1 MFSTHFL
8 VGHPFGDPVNPE
20 DIFEGP
26 FATREAAQD
35 ALDTHLANNGHPGRV
50 VTLAEVV
57 APTKFVLVVPFRGLD
72 GIVPVKGRDY
82 TGDLEQAQFAQ
93 HQYRIGGSAADVY
106 GLVPVKES

>member
-8 VGHPFGDPVNPE
+8 VGHPFGDPLNPE

-50 VTLAEVV
+50 VTLSEVV
-57 APTKFVLVVPFRGLD
+57 APRGFCVLLRPDCNVVGSRLIGSLAQAQATVREYSALGLD
-72 GIVPVKGRDY
+72 YGPTI
-82 TGDLEQAQFAQ
+82 
-93 HQYRIGGSAADVY
+93 Y